1 MKKLNSLL
9 VIALLAMPTFV
20 SCSSDDSAEEAQS
33 AETAQAATPAQKAMA
48 ARIADGLTEIMA
60 NKDGDY
66 DDGGYIVYSAEED
79 DMVVAS
85 DIGYNLGG
93 VFADW
98 MAGNVSD
105 TTATFNSAMMMAP
118 KGKGWVD
125 VGSCKSQTGA
135 FSFGLKVARKIS
147 SNCDFEIHAEKQSN
161 GSYLVWYRVIT
172 NAK

>member
-20 SCSSDDSAEEAQS
+20 SCSSDDSEEKAQS
-33 AETAQAATPAQKAMA
+33 AATATVAQKAMA

-79 DMVVAS
+79 DMVVGS
-85 DIGYNLGG
+85 DIGYGLGS

-98 MAGNVSD
+98 MAGNVPDSTD
-105 TTATFNSAMMMAP
+105 ILHSSMMKAP
-118 KGKGWVD
+118 KGKGWIYG
-125 VGSCKSQTGA
+125 GSCKTKLGA
-135 FSFGLKVARKIS
+135 LSLGTKIAQKIP
-147 SNCDFEIHAEKQSN
+147 SNCDFEIHAEKQAN
-161 GSYLVWYRVIT
+161 GSYLVWYRVIE
-172 NAK
+172 NAND

>member
-66 DDGGYIVYSAEED
+66 DDGGYIVYSAKED
-79 DMVVAS
+79 SMVVVS
-85 DIGYNLGG
+85 DLVYGL
-93 VFADW
+93 
-98 MAGNVSD
+98 GNVFYDRMSGKLSV
-105 TTATFNSAMMMAP
+105 SA
-118 KGKGWVD
+118 
-125 VGSCKSQTGA
+125 Q
-135 FSFGLKVARKIS
+135 
-147 SNCDFEIHAEKQSN
+147 
-161 GSYLVWYRVIT
+161 
-172 NAK
+172 